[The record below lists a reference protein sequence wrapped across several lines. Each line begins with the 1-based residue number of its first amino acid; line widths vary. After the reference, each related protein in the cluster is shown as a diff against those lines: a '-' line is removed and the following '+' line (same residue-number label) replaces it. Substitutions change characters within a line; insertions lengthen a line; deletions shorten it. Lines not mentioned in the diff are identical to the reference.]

1 MINMMEIKTVKT
13 RKQIEDIMK
22 EFILNHK
29 TVEFTHD
36 SKYFKLSVNKRKQ
49 QFEVDTVHYKT
60 YFDNSWSL
68 VDYVLEICGF

>member
-1 MINMMEIKTVKT
+1 MEIKTVKT
-13 RKQIEDIMK
+13 RKQIEDVLK
-22 EFILNHK
+22 DFILNHK

-60 YFDNSWSL
+60 YFDSSWAL
-68 VDYVLEICGF
+68 VDYILEICGF